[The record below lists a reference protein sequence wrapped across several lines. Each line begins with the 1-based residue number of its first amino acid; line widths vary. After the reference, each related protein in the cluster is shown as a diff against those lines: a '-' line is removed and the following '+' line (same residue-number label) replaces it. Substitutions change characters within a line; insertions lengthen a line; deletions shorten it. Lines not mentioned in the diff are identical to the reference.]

1 MKSLK
6 EFIKESIESSNTIG
20 KFFDLNL
27 SKFKKSVGKV
37 ISAANKDG
45 LYLESTESGCKVKI
59 YKTSKVSSIV
69 HALNSII
76 DANKSNK
83 ELYYDVEYLS
93 NKLQKI
99 IDFTAFKEDDAD
111 SDDADSNDADSNDAD
126 SDDTE
131 DGEEE

>member
-6 EFIKESIESSNTIG
+6 EFIKESIESGNINA
-20 KFFDLNL
+20 KFFNLDL
-27 SKFKKSVGKV
+27 SKFKKSISKV

-45 LYLESTESGCKVKI
+45 LYFEYTDYGCKIKI

-76 DANKSNK
+76 EDNKSNK

-99 IDFTAFKEDDAD
+99 IDFTAFKEDDG
-111 SDDADSNDADSNDAD
+111 DSNDADSDNGDSNDAD

>member
-6 EFIKESIESSNTIG
+6 EFIKESIESGNINA
-20 KFFDLNL
+20 KFFNLDL
-27 SKFKKSVGKV
+27 SKFKKSISKV

-45 LYLESTESGCKVKI
+45 LYFEYTDYGCKIKI

-76 DANKSNK
+76 ENNKSNK

>member
-6 EFIKESIESSNTIG
+6 EFIKESIESGNTNA
-20 KFFDLNL
+20 KFFNLDL
-27 SKFKKSVGKV
+27 SKFKKSISKV

-45 LYLESTESGCKVKI
+45 LYFEYTDYDCKIKI

-76 DANKSNK
+76 ENNKSNK

-111 SDDADSNDADSNDAD
+111 SDNGDSNDADSNDAD

>member
-27 SKFKKSVGKV
+27 SKFKKSAGKV

-45 LYLESTESGCKVKI
+45 LYLESTESVCKVKI

-83 ELYYDVEYLS
+83 ELSSDVEYLS
-93 NKLQKI
+93 NQLQEI
-99 IDFTAFKEDDAD
+99 INFTSFKEDDGD
-111 SDDADSNDADSNDAD
+111 YEDA
-126 SDDTE
+126 E